1 MPRWPVIQERLIG
14 VFCIIYV
21 LYMYAL
27 GPAQRQHGTHEAAAR
42 PFHGSSRRDDVSLRA
57 VATGGGLDGRPPPHC
72 VLKWILRGHLKPTPS
87 ATI

>member
-57 VATGGGLDGRPPPHC
+57 VATGGLDGRPP
-72 VLKWILRGHLKPTPS
+72 TPRNFGV
-87 ATI
+87 

>member
-27 GPAQRQHGTHEAAAR
+27 GPAQRQHGTHEAAR

-57 VATGGGLDGRPPPHC
+57 VATGGGGGLDGRWC
-72 VLKWILRGHLKPTPS
+72 LK
-87 ATI
+87 

>member
-27 GPAQRQHGTHEAAAR
+27 GPAQRQHDGTHEAVR
-42 PFHGSSRRDDVSLRA
+42 PYHGSSRRDDVSLRA
-57 VATGGGLDGRPPPHC
+57 VATGGSRRGSPPPEFG
-72 VLKWILRGHLKPTPS
+72 V
-87 ATI
+87 